1 MANRGKAKT
10 DRRVRDRVAELAAAR
25 DRLDADEAERRRR
38 EDDAFKQYAYA
49 DADADRVVAERDAAL
64 AELAAQRERVSE
76 AAATRLDEIEQRRGE
91 ILAELNRSGRKAD
104 DLAAMFGI
112 AVKRGPFPSTAG
124 PATGRGCR
132 SRDRAAGARG
142 RRWGHPNGHGGR
154 VHRRSGHSPGRA
166 GARAGDRVS
175 ESSPCSAASSVAA

>member
-1 MANRGKAKT
+1 MANRGKAKS

-25 DRLDADEAERRRR
+25 DRLDADDAERRRR
-38 EDDAFKQYAYA
+38 EDEAFKRYAH
-49 DADADRVVAERDAAL
+49 ADRVVAERDAAL

-112 AVKRGPFPSTAG
+112 AVKRVRSLLRQGRPPAGSAG
-124 PATGRGCR
+124 PATAPQA
-132 SRDRAAGARG
+132 RAAEDVAA
-142 RRWGHPNGHGGR
+142 P
-154 VHRRSGHSPGRA
+154 PA
-166 GARAGDRVS
+166 TAA
-175 ESSPCSAASSVAA
+175 ESTVALAAAPDSSAAQGPSGRSAE

>member
-112 AVKRGPFPSTAG
+112 AVKRVRSLLRQGRPPAGAAG
-124 PATGRGCR
+124 PATAPQA
-132 SRDRAAGARG
+132 RAAEDGAT
-142 RRWGHPNGHGGR
+142 PT
-154 VHRRSGHSPGRA
+154 A
-166 GARAGDRVS
+166 TAA
-175 ESSPCSAASSVAA
+175 ESTVALATVPAAQGPEREIG

>member
-1 MANRGKAKT
+1 MANRGKAKS

-25 DRLDADEAERRRR
+25 DRLDADDAERRRR
-38 EDDAFKQYAYA
+38 EDDAFKRYAHA
-49 DADADRVVAERDAAL
+49 DAAADRVVAERDAAL

-112 AVKRGPFPSTAG
+112 GVKRVRSLLRQGRPPAGSAG
-124 PATGRGCR
+124 PATAPQA
-132 SRDRAAGARG
+132 RAAQDVAT
-142 RRWGHPNGHGGR
+142 P
-154 VHRRSGHSPGRA
+154 PA
-166 GARAGDRVS
+166 PAA
-175 ESSPCSAASSVAA
+175 ESTVALATAPDSSAAQGPERKNG